1 MYSPLQSLKTLE
13 HFGNQNAHTYE
24 HFHFSECAASFF
36 IYASQRP
43 AEFHGNYF
51 FLNPSAVFMLG
62 KALSHDL
69 QGNRTCTWRHFALIL
84 VKPLALGFT
93 LHSMCMCAF
102 IYVVGIRG
110 IMWPS
115 IHPCTTH
122 WKPVM
127 TQLWMLEPSW

>member
-1 MYSPLQSLKTLE
+1 ME
-13 HFGNQNAHTYE
+13 HFGNQNAHRYG
-24 HFHFSECAASFF
+24 HSIFQNVLHLFC
-36 IYASQRP
+36 IYACQRP
-43 AEFHGNYF
+43 AGYHGNYF

-62 KALSHDL
+62 KALSHER
-69 QGNRTCTWRHFALIL
+69 QGNRTCTWLHFALIP

-102 IYVVGIRG
+102 IYVVGILG

-127 TQLWMLEPSW
+127 TQLWMNHNLVTS